1 MPDVKSDGTKA
12 AREYTCEYCNAVFNS
27 RQGLAKHRRVCEYRP
42 DDEDGGG
49 QPTSDAGGVDL
60 FGSGSDGS
68 DGSDAGD
75 DVYQCPD
82 CGYSAKRAFARCP
95 ECAADLEW

>member
-1 MPDVKSDGTKA
+1 MPEKHSDDTKA
-12 AREYTCEYCNAVFNS
+12 AREYPCEYCDAVFLS

-49 QPTSDAGGVDL
+49 PPTPGAAGVDL
-60 FGSGSDGS
+60 FGADASDTY
-68 DGSDAGD
+68 DTGD

-95 ECAADLEW
+95 TCAADLEW